1 MYISATEYVSSY
13 KMRTELQAKLRK
25 RRLRTDEDDSQVP
38 NDAVAR
44 EEFTLSAR
52 GKYLKLA
59 EVSKHGKV
67 AWRLSSGSSAI
78 CRAGLYP
85 SGTIQ
90 YISDIH

>member
-13 KMRTELQAKLRK
+13 KMRTELQAKLRR

-52 GKYLKLA
+52 GKYLELA

-67 AWRLSSGSSAI
+67 AWRLSTLAPPQYV
-78 CRAGLYP
+78 GLDFTLAAPY
-85 SGTIQ
+85 ST
-90 YISDIH
+90 

>member
-52 GKYLKLA
+52 G
-59 EVSKHGKV
+59 
-67 AWRLSSGSSAI
+67 SSAI

>member
-52 GKYLKLA
+52 GKYLELA
-59 EVSKHGKV
+59 EVSKV
-67 AWRLSSGSSAI
+67 AWRLSSGSSTI

>member
-13 KMRTELQAKLRK
+13 KMRTELQAKLRR

-52 GKYLKLA
+52 GKYLELA
-59 EVSKHGKV
+59 EVSKV